1 MPTLSEQKEIEPL
14 NSLTN
19 RGKHLN
25 EKSVSFYKYLLR
37 CNSCS
42 WSVSYFEHSGLLDVS
57 QKSVICPVC
66 KDGEI
71 DSSTYPQ
78 YG

>member
-1 MPTLSEQKEIEPL
+1 MTTLSEQKEIEPL

-19 RGKHLN
+19 RGNHFN
-25 EKSVSFYKYLLR
+25 EKSVSFYRYLLR

-42 WSVSYFEHSGLLDVS
+42 WSVPYFEHSGLLVVS
-57 QKSVICPVC
+57 QKSIICPVW

-71 DSSTYPQ
+71 DSSTYLQ